1 MRRRPFTPQPRH
13 PRPSF
18 SSHAPL
24 AFSNARAGGRTNALL
39 EAALYG
45 AHVLCSYLLM
55 LAVMSFNGGVLLTVV
70 AGMAA
75 SRFLMARPRSS
86 SSGTLA
92 SAPRTGTLASEREP
106 LLDAAHSANTADACC
121 APNAVPAAALL

>member
-1 MRRRPFTPQPRH
+1 
-13 PRPSF
+13 
-18 SSHAPL
+18 
-24 AFSNARAGGRTNALL
+24 
-39 EAALYG
+39 
-45 AHVLCSYLLM
+45 M

-86 SSGTLA
+86 DSSGTLA
-92 SAPRTGTLASEREP
+92 SAPRTGALASEREP